1 MEFTELLQEVCII
14 NKTILCF
21 VTVKF
26 DFKVLLEIINIIWK
40 SVLFEKVRFGN
51 QNSSSAPVLR
61 FVQHC
66 DVSSC
71 VAPAAGGL
79 VWNTGT
85 GDKGTTLQCDD
96 AVNGGLSSSSGC

>member
-1 MEFTELLQEVCII
+1 M
-14 NKTILCF
+14 
-21 VTVKF
+21 
-26 DFKVLLEIINIIWK
+26 LEIIYIIWK
-40 SVLFEKVRFGN
+40 SVLFEKVWFGN
-51 QNSSSAPVLR
+51 QKCSSAPVLQ

-79 VWNTGT
+79 VWHTGT
-85 GDKGTTLQCDD
+85 GDKGMTLQCDD